1 MDLFIVHLSW
11 IYWIYLQFLV
21 HLKPSEQDP
30 TPSKPGHGAAARG
43 RDRSPQKGFGRA
55 TAAHG
60 GGVPGWVLPRKRGG
74 FWRTKWEDMTRMGID
89 LDRTHELKVISE
101 DPWKF
106 GICWRKTEVW
116 AAKQGLNLVLPTEL
130 GDVLHLVKKMVG
142 FMGFMGT

>member
-1 MDLFIVHLSW
+1 MV
-11 IYWIYLQFLV
+11 LQREAEIDR
-21 HLKPSEQDP
+21 LKKALAEQRQL
-30 TPSKPGHGAAARG
+30 TEEVCQA
-43 RDRSPQKGFGRA
+43 GFCRENVGD
-55 TAAHG
+55 
-60 GGVPGWVLPRKRGG
+60 
-74 FWRTKWEDMTRMGID
+74 FWEDMTKIGIE
-89 LDRTHELKVISE
+89 LDRTHELKVTSE